1 MGRGADALERLRKA
15 LAAQQEAQQDVQK
28 AIADIKQ
35 IGGEVLTTQDDNDE
49 IPQTPEEIRGRR
61 LVGWS
66 MAAKDLE
73 PVLAYARAGDRV
85 LTINDAGKTAWDVI
99 SELME
104 QRYEEIERGE

>member
-15 LAAQQEAQQDVQK
+15 LIAQQEAQQDVQK

-35 IGGEVLTTQDDNDE
+35 LGGEVQSTRDE
-49 IPQTPEEIRGRR
+49 DTPETPEEIRGRR

-66 MAAKDLE
+66 MAARDLE

>member
-35 IGGEVLTTQDDNDE
+35 MGGEVLSTQDED
-49 IPQTPEEIRGRR
+49 TPETPEQIRGRR

-73 PVLAYARAGDRV
+73 PVLAYARAGYRV

>member
-15 LAAQQEAQQDVQK
+15 LIAQQDAQQDVQK

-35 IGGEVLTTQDDNDE
+35 MGGEVLSTQDEDTPE
-49 IPQTPEEIRGRR
+49 TPEEIRGRR

-66 MAAKDLE
+66 MAARDLE

>member
-15 LAAQQEAQQDVQK
+15 LIAQEAARQDVQK
-28 AIADIKQ
+28 AIYDIKQ
-35 IGGEVLTTQDDNDE
+35 MGGEVLSTQDEDTPE
-49 IPQTPEEIRGRR
+49 TPEEIRGRR

-66 MAAKDLE
+66 MAARDLE

-85 LTINDAGKTAWDVI
+85 LTTADAGKTAWDVI

>member
-35 IGGEVLTTQDDNDE
+35 MGGEVLSTQDEDRPE
-49 IPQTPEEIRGRR
+49 TPEEIRGRR
-61 LVGWS
+61 HVGWS

>member
-15 LAAQQEAQQDVQK
+15 LIAQEAARQDVQK
-28 AIADIKQ
+28 AICDIKQ
-35 IGGEVLTTQDDNDE
+35 MGGEVLSTQDEDTPE
-49 IPQTPEEIRGRR
+49 TPEEIRGRR

-73 PVLAYARAGDRV
+73 PVLAYARAGYRV
-85 LTINDAGKTAWDVI
+85 LTINDAGKIAWDVI